1 MDGRLRGKRALITAA
16 ASGIGRETALTFARE
31 GAAVLA
37 TDIDSGGLASL
48 AAELGDIEICTLDV
62 TDSTAIFALFG
73 RRQFDVIFNCAGWVH
88 QGTIE
93 DCDEQA
99 WTRSFALNVNSMYW
113 ICRRAIPQM
122 VAAGGG
128 SIINISS
135 VASSIKGAPNRFA
148 YGTTKAAVI
157 GLTKSIAADYATH
170 NIRCNAICPGTV
182 MTPSLEARVSAL
194 GGSPDEVW
202 RGFIGRQPLGRL
214 GKTGEIASIAVYL
227 ASDEGSFT
235 TGSTFVI
242 DGGWSN

>member
-16 ASGIGRETALTFARE
+16 ASGIGRETALSFARE

-37 TDIDSGGLASL
+37 TDIDSGALATL
-48 AAELGDIEICTLDV
+48 AAEVEGIELITLDV
-62 TDSTAIFALFG
+62 TDFKAVSGLFG
-73 RRQFDVIFNCAGWVH
+73 HRQFDVIFNCAGWVH

-93 DCDEQA
+93 ECDEGT
-99 WTRSFALNVNSMYW
+99 WKYSFAVNVDSMYW
-113 ICRRAIPQM
+113 ICRSAIPRM

-135 VASSIKGAPNRFA
+135 VASSIKGAQNRFA

-157 GLTKSIAADYATH
+157 GLTKSIAADYASH

-182 MTPSLEARVSAL
+182 LTPSLEARVSAL
-194 GGSPDEVW
+194 GGSSDEVW
-202 RGFIGRQPLGRL
+202 GRFIGRQPLGRL
-214 GKTGEIASIAVYL
+214 GKACEIASIAVYL
-227 ASDEGSFT
+227 ASDDGSFT
-235 TGSTFVI
+235 TGTTFVV